1 MNNSLAKLIL
11 SAALVCGSSLFARA
25 DLYTGLVSYWAMDVN
40 NSGTTPDASFTNNLT
55 LVGAPTSV
63 AGQVGS
69 AFLLNGSSDW
79 LTINHGTSNGDTGLP
94 IYTARRYT
102 VTMWVKG
109 PNTAT
114 KALLTEGNTGVQ

>member
-1 MNNSLAKLIL
+1 MKNCLAKLIL
-11 SAALVCGSSLFARA
+11 SAAIVSSSSLLPAA

-40 NSGTTPDASFTNNLT
+40 NGGMTPDASFTNDLT

-63 AGQVGS
+63 PGQVGN

-79 LTINHGTSNGDTGLP
+79 LTISHGTSNAATGLP

-109 PNTAT
+109 
-114 KALLTEGNTGVQ
+114 